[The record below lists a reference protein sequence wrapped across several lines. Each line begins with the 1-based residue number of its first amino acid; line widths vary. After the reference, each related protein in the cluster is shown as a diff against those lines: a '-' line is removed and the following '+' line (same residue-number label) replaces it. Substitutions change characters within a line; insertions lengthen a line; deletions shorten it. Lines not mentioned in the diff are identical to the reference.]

1 MSASLIGRTL
11 GKYKIVE
18 LLGQG
23 GMATVYI
30 GYQQAVDRRVAIKVL
45 PPHPGLD
52 DQFIDR
58 FQIEARTIARL
69 QHPHI
74 LPLYDYG
81 SEDDILYLAMAY
93 IEGGTLDDRIARGPM
108 TLRSAEKT
116 LREVASAMDYAH
128 RQGVIHRDIKP
139 GNILIDRE
147 GHALLADFGIAKI
160 ADSANLTGTG
170 VVGTP
175 AYMAPEQAQ
184 GGVVDHRADIY
195 ALGVVVYQMI
205 TGRQPFT
212 GDTPMQ
218 VLLKVMQEPAPDILD
233 MTDGLPPALSEV
245 MHTVLAKDPQ
255 ERYQS
260 AVEFA
265 EAFSRAIHASDDS
278 LVAARKEFPLRS
290 ASESSGG
297 TTIPK
302 ASPFSAKPGENQTII
317 VQQSTNPLLL
327 LGGFAI
333 MAVAIV
339 AVVILVIGS
348 QGRGDD
354 DNAATTQSA
363 VALVG
368 TQTAA
373 AAAALPTETES
384 PTTTPAPTSV
394 PVQTFGRLSFSNI
407 GGLGDAMSMQVQG
420 LQPVAAGQVYAA
432 WLVNT
437 ADDSRLRI
445 GELAVDPLGNGALS
459 FTDSEGRLL
468 PALFNAVFISLET
481 RGSIGDAPSDTIR
494 YSASI
499 PLEVSAL
506 LQEMLVASPDGLNGG
521 SLLDGARAE
530 ARVAAQ
536 HSGLA
541 ASATNVG
548 GMHTHAE
555 HTVNILRGETVDY
568 TGNGRGENPGRGVG
582 VFFFLDR
589 IDDLLNI
596 ATTAPGASRLL
607 QSDAEFIRVCLEN
620 TRQRAERVIE
630 LELELLAAQ
639 DVAAVSQQAEESTAV
654 ANVLQSG
661 VDLNENNIIEA
672 FEGECGLDQ
681 ISTFGILVASMEIVA
696 GLPAA
701 GD

>member
-354 DNAATTQSA
+354 DNAAATQSA

>member
-1 MSASLIGRTL
+1 
-11 GKYKIVE
+11 
-18 LLGQG
+18 
-23 GMATVYI
+23 MATVYI

-108 TLRSAEKT
+108 TLRNVEKT

-218 VLLKVMQEPAPDILD
+218 VLLKVMQEPAPDILS
-233 MTDGLPPALSEV
+233 MTEGLPEALSDV
-245 MHTVLAKDPQ
+245 MHTVLAKEPED
-255 ERYQS
+255 RYQS

-265 EAFSRAIHASDDS
+265 EAFSRAIHATDDS
-278 LVAARKEFPLRS
+278 LVAARKEFPLKS
-290 ASESSGG
+290 PSEARGG

-302 ASPFSAKPGENQTII
+302 VGAGAIKPGENQTII

-339 AVVILVIGS
+339 AVVILVVGS
-348 QGRGDD
+348 QGGGGDD
-354 DNAATTQSA
+354 GASATQSA
-363 VALVG
+363 AALIN

-373 AAAALPTETES
+373 AVAALPTDS
-384 PTTTPAPTSV
+384 PTNTPAPTSV

-407 GGLGDAMSMQVQG
+407 NSLGDAISIQVQG
-420 LQPVAAGQVYAA
+420 LQPAPSGQVYTA

-437 ADDSRLRI
+437 GDDSRLNI
-445 GELAVDPLGNGALS
+445 GELAVDALGNGALS
-459 FTDSEGRLL
+459 FTDSESRLL
-468 PALFNAVFISLET
+468 PSLFNAVFISLET
-481 RGSIGDAPSDTIR
+481 RGSVGDAPSDNVR
-494 YSASI
+494 YSAHV
-499 PLEVSAL
+499 PLQVTTL
-506 LQEMLVASPDGLNGG
+506 LQEVLVASPDGLNGG

-589 IDDLLNI
+589 IDALLSA
-596 ATTAPGASRLL
+596 ATSASDASRLL
-607 QSDAEFIRVCLEN
+607 QSDAEFIRVCLDN

-639 DVAAVSQQAEESTAV
+639 DVAAVSQQAAESTIV
-654 ANVLQSG
+654 ANALVSG
-661 VDLNENNIIEA
+661 VDLNENEIVEA

-681 ISTFGILVASMEIVA
+681 ITTFGIVIASMEIVA
-696 GLPAA
+696 GLPDIS